1 MGMKGRKI
9 IHIWG
14 FRANMYLVSGECKQ
28 CKYLSLYLTLLFVE
42 TFSCF
47 VSLRAREQV
56 GTYKER
62 VIDSDGD
69 IDEALGGENSVAAVL
84 Q

>member
-47 VSLRAREQV
+47 VILRAR
-56 GTYKER
+56 ER